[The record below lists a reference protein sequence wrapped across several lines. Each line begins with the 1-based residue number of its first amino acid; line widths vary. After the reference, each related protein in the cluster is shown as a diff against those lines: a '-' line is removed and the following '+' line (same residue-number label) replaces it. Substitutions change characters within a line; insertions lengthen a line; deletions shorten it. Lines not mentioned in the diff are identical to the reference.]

1 MVDTVKPILPVD
13 RNPPMISKALHQV
26 PPLAANILNHLPQPA
41 WACSADGV
49 LVHANPT
56 LLTAMGLNLAG
67 CLSAGLSNL
76 FDPRSRAQTM
86 ELLQHRLLTDQEF
99 TLDCQMQVP
108 PLVLGQPS
116 LFRLRAWREAGV
128 AGAPALWM
136 MLAQDLR
143 AEHPQSAA
151 ASANLALNQFSAVAA
166 HDLQEP
172 LRMINGFLM
181 LLKRKHS
188 ADIPAQGLEYL
199 AFAIDGA
206 DRMQVLLKRM
216 FTYAHVAGNHPQ
228 PTRTDAEQVLREV
241 LTALQPQIEKS
252 AAQITTAPLPVLLA
266 DREQLGLLL
275 TQMLQN
281 ALTFVAAGRP
291 AQVQLGITRN
301 PELGWVIS
309 VHDNGIG
316 IAAADQDRIFAPFQ
330 RLHARTEY
338 PGTGLGLAICE
349 AIVRG
354 HGGRMWVESRGPD
367 SGSTF
372 FASLPVGPDPVT

>member
-1 MVDTVKPILPVD
+1 MTSKPLQ
-13 RNPPMISKALHQV
+13 QV
-26 PPLAANILNHLPQPA
+26 PPVAASILNHLPQPA
-41 WACSADGV
+41 LACSADGV
-49 LVHANPT
+49 LLHANPA
-56 LLTAMGLNLAG
+56 LLKSLGLNLGACLTAG
-67 CLSAGLSNL
+67 FGGL
-76 FDPRSRAQTM
+76 FDPHSRAQTM
-86 ELLQHRLLTDQEF
+86 ELLRLRLLTDQEF
-99 TLDCQMQVP
+99 TLDCQLLVP
-108 PLVLGQPS
+108 PVVLGQPS
-116 LFRLRAWREAGV
+116 LFRLRAWREGGTG
-128 AGAPALWM
+128 AGAVWL
-136 MLAQDLR
+136 MLAEDLH
-143 AEHPQSAA
+143 AEHPPSAA
-151 ASANLALNQFSAVAA
+151 ASANFALNQFSAVAA

-228 PTRTDAEQVLREV
+228 PTRTDAEQVLHEV
-241 LTALQPQIEKS
+241 LATLQPQIVHSS
-252 AAQITTAPLPVLLA
+252 AEITSLPLPLPVILA
-266 DREQLGLLL
+266 DREQLGMLL
-275 TQMLQN
+275 TQLLQN
-281 ALTFVAAGRP
+281 ALTFQPAGRRP
-291 AQVQLGITRN
+291 VVQLSITRRL
-301 PELGWVIS
+301 ELGWVIS

-354 HGGRMWVESRGPD
+354 HGGRMWVESAGAN
-367 SGSTF
+367 SGATF
-372 FASLPVGPDPVT
+372 FAALPVGPDTES